1 VGYVPAVANEK
12 VYIHELIEITGQ
24 NRAKYM
30 HHMTA
35 NWGPIGREQ
44 RNMLCVGVWGTVGS
58 TERWPET
65 VNLWEI
71 DGWGG
76 MAANFR
82 HEFSHPTLQDPAL
95 AEWWAEAATFR
106 RGGYDRLL
114 VPAPYSPTLAEAMAQ
129 RIRGDVYYHELVSI
143 APGRA
148 REYLALVEQE
158 WLPVASRIGLRL
170 LGAYRTAMVND
181 SEAVMIWAIDTWET
195 WARVQVAFDDDSEV
209 ARWRDRTRA
218 LTLDWR
224 GKLIVDSPLNPLK
237 TGTIL

>member
-24 NRAKYM
+24 NRARYM

-44 RNMLCVGVWGTVGS
+44 RNMLCFGVWGTVGS

-71 DGWGG
+71 DGWTG

-114 VPAPYSPTLAEAMAQ
+114 VPANYSPTLKEAMAQ
-129 RIRGDVYYHELVSI
+129 GIRGDVYYHELVSI

-148 REYLALVEQE
+148 REYLTVVEAE
-158 WLPVASRIGLRL
+158 WLPIANRIGLRL

-195 WARVQVAFDDDSEV
+195 WAEVQRALDDDPEV
-209 ARWRDRTRA
+209 ARWREGTRA
-218 LTLDWR
+218 IALDWR

-237 TGTIL
+237 TGQIL

>member
-71 DGWGG
+71 DGWTGL
-76 MAANFR
+76 AANFR

-106 RGGYDRLL
+106 RGGHDRVL

-129 RIRGDVYYHELVSI
+129 GIRGDVYYHELVSI

-148 REYLALVEQE
+148 REYLALVEFE
-158 WLPVASRIGLRL
+158 WLPIADRIGLRL
-170 LGAYRTAMVND
+170 LGAFRTAMVND
-181 SEAVMIWAIDTWET
+181 SEAVMIWAIDSWET
-195 WARVQVAFDDDSEV
+195 WARVQVALDGDTEV

-218 LTLDWR
+218 LAPDWR

>member
-1 VGYVPAVANEK
+1 VANPK
-12 VYIHELIEITGQ
+12 IYIHELIEIRGQ

-35 NWGPIGREQ
+35 NWGPIGREE
-44 RNMLCVGVWGTVGS
+44 RNMLCVGVWATVGS

-71 DGWGG
+71 NGWPGL
-76 MAANFR
+76 AANFR
-82 HEFSHPTLQDPAL
+82 HEFSHPTLQDPSL
-95 AEWWAEAATFR
+95 AQWWAEAASYR

-114 VPAPYSPTLAEAMAQ
+114 VPAPYAPTLDEALAA
-129 RIRGDVYYHELVSI
+129 RIGGEVYLHELITI

-148 REYLALVEQE
+148 RDYLSALEQE
-158 WLPVASRIGLRL
+158 WLPVAGRIGLRL

-181 SEAVMIWAIDTWET
+181 SEAVVIWAIET
-195 WARVQVAFDDDSEV
+195 WDAWAMAQAALDDDPEV
-209 ARWRDRTRA
+209 KRWRRHTSGLA
-218 LTLDWR
+218 LDWR

-237 TGTIL
+237 TGKIL